1 MEEHNRKKEEKEANQ
16 KKREIAELK
25 AARENAERK
34 LAALTDKQE
43 KTQDELS
50 KIGLGRFFL
59 EQRVLES
66 VIVGHEMELANLKQK
81 DLVEALNQELDDIT
95 RMVGDNFL
103 ITGVLVKKTVK
114 SRADLSAGFGV
125 VPPALITLEPCDYWR
140 LGD

>member
-50 KIGLGRFFL
+50 KIGLGRFFGTKSTRERDSRSRNGARQL
-59 EQRVLES
+59 E
-66 VIVGHEMELANLKQK
+66 AK
-81 DLVEALNQELDDIT
+81 
-95 RMVGDNFL
+95 
-103 ITGVLVKKTVK
+103 
-114 SRADLSAGFGV
+114 GFG
-125 VPPALITLEPCDYWR
+125 
-140 LGD
+140 